1 MMFRMSVLK
10 RESTW
15 SESGDPVLHTL
26 NQLSTQR
33 RETAECRGRG
43 LQPLETQ
50 EVWSQYGL
58 HKNKTYSILQD
69 CQILVFRVESTCSPG
84 LLCIPVI

>member
-33 RETAECRGRG
+33 RETAECR
-43 LQPLETQ
+43 E
-50 EVWSQYGL
+50 EV
-58 HKNKTYSILQD
+58 YSPWRLRKFGASLGSIRTKR
-69 CQILVFRVESTCSPG
+69 IPYFRTVKY
-84 LLCIPVI
+84 